1 MLVVVRDLQDGTHDL
16 PLGSESSSSTGP
28 DRSLSL
34 MLQGQ
39 EKKKEVN

>member
-1 MLVVVRDLQDGTHDL
+1 MLVVKDKMAHDL